1 MECPNCNV
9 ELSRVFDRS
18 HVEVPVGPKIQSLL
32 VRYPLLKCPVC
43 NEKFPTNETNEVI
56 GKAVVEYLEREY
68 QRTSKDL
75 EKWHRRLRRSQLM
88 GGTTSAAVFYS
99 GASAFPLHKS
109 FGCVFMAL
117 GLLFFLGYYCG
128 PELLKMFGQKLA
140 KRSK

>member
-9 ELSRVFDRS
+9 ELSKVFDRS
-18 HVEVPVGPKIQSLL
+18 HIEVPVGPKIQSLL

-68 QRTSKDL
+68 QRTSNDL
-75 EKWHRRLRRSQLM
+75 DKWRRRLRRTQLL
-88 GGTTSAAVFYS
+88 GGATSAGVFYS
-99 GASAFPLHKS
+99 GVNAFPLHRIL
-109 FGCVFMAL
+109 GGVFMTL

-128 PELLKMFGQKLA
+128 PELINKISQKRA